1 MGIHTPFDN
10 EGQLNEEEFVEEETI
25 HGLGEEPFQFDSSG
39 NIIAKFSNFVKNE
52 IGRGEDGHSKAQ
64 AAAYHSSTKET
75 FSHDTQ
81 AGHSDPV
88 DDINGSLSQFGSTTL
103 NHLLSETMG
112 NVDTENNQCGETLE
126 AEREITADVET
137 AIVESIATSEDR
149 EQFINEISDIYKDH
163 YFKKESLG
171 GLYDFLLHLMGSKKA
186 LKRADEKLEKAKKQ
200 KKTGVDY
207 EKLVKSGK
215 SMSEQQA
222 EDKNNKKSETDY
234 QKKISVS
241 TEVMTA
247 KGEWVDIAFETGNSL
262 KTYRIVVTNELS
274 DFKDIHIVN
283 NLTVANGSTS
293 NEVTSEAIAK
303 AAQAE
308 SETSSTS
315 VSAESSSTE
324 SQSNGKGTTSS
335 SSGGATGGS
344 GSGGSGY

>member
-1 MGIHTPFDN
+1 MIQIDGIIKNAVIAHPKNAVFCEVKNGELVFFTLTEVGIHTPFDN

-126 AEREITADVET
+126 AEREITADVEN

-186 LKRADEKLEKAKKQ
+186 LKRSNL
-200 KKTGVDY
+200 
-207 EKLVKSGK
+207 
-215 SMSEQQA
+215 
-222 EDKNNKKSETDY
+222 
-234 QKKISVS
+234 KI
-241 TEVMTA
+241 
-247 KGEWVDIAFETGNSL
+247 
-262 KTYRIVVTNELS
+262 
-274 DFKDIHIVN
+274 KDIHIVELN
-283 NLTVANGSTS
+283 EAFASQSIACIRDLEIEQKKVNLDGG
-293 NEVTSEAIAK
+293 AIAL
-303 AAQAE
+303 
-308 SETSSTS
+308 
-315 VSAESSSTE
+315 
-324 SQSNGKGTTSS
+324 GHPL
-335 SSGGATGGS
+335 GATGARITGKAADLLLS
-344 GSGGSGY
+344 LIHI